1 MDFSLGDEELAL
13 KDSIIE
19 FAQKELNKNIIER
32 DKKCEFFRE
41 GWEKCAEFG
50 IHGLPIPHEYGGT
63 GSDIITTILAMEG
76 LGYGCKDNGLIF
88 SINAHMWSC
97 EMPIL
102 TFGNEDQ
109 KKKYLPKLCSGEY
122 IGIHA
127 MTEPNS
133 GSDAFS
139 LQTTARK
146 VRDKYILNGTKMFIT
161 DAPIADLVL
170 VFAKL
175 EQSKGMRAISA
186 FLVEKGTPGFSVSK
200 ELDKMGLRTSP
211 MGEVVFDNCEV
222 PEENLLGK
230 EGAGGFIFNSSMEW
244 ERSFILASCVGTM
257 ERQLETCIKYA
268 MERHQ
273 FGRPIGRFQS
283 ISNKIAEMKVRIETS
298 KLLIYKI
305 GWLKK
310 IGKRAIMES
319 AIAKLYVSECFIK
332 SSLDAIQIHGGY
344 GYMTEFEVERDLR
357 DSVAS
362 TIYSGTSEIQKLIIA
377 EWLGL
382 YKPYFSHPLEDE
394 SDN

>member
-50 IHGLPIPHEYGGT
+50 IHGLPIPHEYGET
-63 GSDIITTILAMEG
+63 GSDIITTILSMEG

-146 VRDKYILNGTKMFIT
+146 VRDKNILNGTKKFIT
-161 DAPIADLVL
+161 
-170 VFAKL
+170 
-175 EQSKGMRAISA
+175 E
-186 FLVEKGTPGFSVSK
+186 
-200 ELDKMGLRTSP
+200 
-211 MGEVVFDNCEV
+211 
-222 PEENLLGK
+222 
-230 EGAGGFIFNSSMEW
+230 
-244 ERSFILASCVGTM
+244 
-257 ERQLETCIKYA
+257 YA

-357 DSVAS
+357 ESVAS